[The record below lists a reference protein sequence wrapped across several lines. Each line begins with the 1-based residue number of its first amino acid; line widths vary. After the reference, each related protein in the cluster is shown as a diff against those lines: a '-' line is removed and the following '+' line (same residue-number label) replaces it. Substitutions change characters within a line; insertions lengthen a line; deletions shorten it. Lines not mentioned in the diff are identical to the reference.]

1 MGPFC
6 ILRPVVVPLAPGHLL
21 PKPHLCIVVSI
32 VSRGQCR
39 KSDKLEQPEVAWFEN
54 DSQKTALELYFLIVT
69 CELAHNEEL
78 I

>member
-6 ILRPVVVPLAPGHLL
+6 ILRPVAVPLTPGHLL